1 MKCQGWK
8 MEKHL
13 SFHYLKVYF
22 RNGDHVD
29 VWLLYNIYPFVLR
42 PRQHFMNAIYWTKN
56 CYLLL
61 IIFIVT
67 HILTLG
73 KHLVIWYQLD
83 IIYLLVLRP
92 ITRWLSKRYSMLCYW
107 LPFILLLYVCVYWHG
122 RVVPVSY
129 THLTLPT
136 KRIV

>member
-22 RNGDHVD
+22 GNGDHVD

-61 IIFIVT
+61 IILIVT

-92 ITRWLSKRYSMLCYW
+92 TACYIIDCLLCCCYICIYICVLAWSSCAKR
-107 LPFILLLYVCVYWHG
+107 
-122 RVVPVSY
+122 
-129 THLTLPT
+129 
-136 KRIV
+136 KRIFCYFNRTFLFK

>member
-22 RNGDHVD
+22 GNGDHVD

-42 PRQHFMNAIYWTKN
+42 PRQNFMNAIYWTKN

-61 IIFIVT
+61 IILIVT

-83 IIYLLVLRP
+83 IIYLFFATDDWACY
-92 ITRWLSKRYSMLCYW
+92 IIWLS
-107 LPFILLLYVCVYWHG
+107 FIMLLYICVLAWSSCAK
-122 RVVPVSY
+122 R
-129 THLTLPT
+129 
-136 KRIV
+136 KRIFCYFNRTFLFK